1 MVAAEINILSAGA
14 VAPGL
19 KIISEH
25 FERKTGQ
32 RVELA
37 FDTAPAILERV
48 NTNAPV
54 DIVIA
59 PTAVL
64 EDLARNGKISNGRR
78 VLLGRIGVGVMVR
91 TGAPEPRIATADQ
104 LKESLQEAKSVVFN
118 RASTGTYL
126 EKLFQRLG
134 IVAELERKSTRY
146 PDFAAVLDHIS
157 HGGNGEVGF
166 GATTV
171 IIENMQ
177 RGVTFVGALP
187 AEIQNYTAYE
197 AAIVQ
202 YGAAGPAAREFIE
215 YLESSPAR
223 SALAQAGIL

>member
-19 KIISEH
+19 KIIGEH

-32 RVELA
+32 RVELTFA
-37 FDTAPAILERV
+37 TAPAILERV

-64 EDLARNGKISNGRR
+64 GDLARNGKISNGRR

-91 TGAPEPRIATADQ
+91 AGATEPRIATADQ

-118 RASTGTYL
+118 RASTGSYL
-126 EKLFQRLG
+126 EKLFRRLG
-134 IVAELERKSTRY
+134 IGMEVEAKSIRY

-157 HGGNGEVGF
+157 RGGNGEIGF

-171 IIENMQ
+171 IIENVQ
-177 RGVTFVGALP
+177 RGVTFVGALS

-197 AAIVQ
+197 AAVVQ
-202 YGAAGPAAREFIE
+202 YRAAGPAPREFIE
-215 YLESSPAR
+215 YLESTPAR

>member
-19 KIISEH
+19 KIIGEH

-32 RVELA
+32 RVELTFA
-37 FDTAPAILERV
+37 TAPAILERV
-48 NTNAPV
+48 NTNAAV

-59 PTAVL
+59 PTVVL
-64 EDLARNGKISNGRR
+64 EDLTRSGKISNRRR
-78 VLLGRIGVGVMVR
+78 VRLGRIGVGAMVR

-118 RASTGTYL
+118 RASTGSYL
-126 EKLFQRLG
+126 EKLFRGLG
-134 IVAELERKSTRY
+134 IGMEVEAKSIRY

-157 HGGNGEVGF
+157 RGGNGEIGF

-171 IIENMQ
+171 IIENVQ
-177 RGVTFVGALP
+177 RGVTFVGALS

-197 AAIVQ
+197 AAVVQ
-202 YGAAGPAAREFIE
+202 YRAAGPAPREFIE
-215 YLESSPAR
+215 YLESTPAR

>member
-19 KIISEH
+19 KIIGEH

-32 RVELA
+32 RVELTFA
-37 FDTAPAILERV
+37 TAPAILERV
-48 NTNAPV
+48 NTNAAV

-59 PTAVL
+59 PTVVL
-64 EDLARNGKISNGRR
+64 EDLTRSGKISNRRR
-78 VLLGRIGVGVMVR
+78 VRLGRIGVGAMVR

-118 RASTGTYL
+118 RASTGSYL
-126 EKLFQRLG
+126 EKLFRRLG
-134 IVAELERKSTRY
+134 IGMEVEAKSIRY

-157 HGGNGEVGF
+157 RGGNGEIGF

-171 IIENMQ
+171 IIENVQ
-177 RGVTFVGALP
+177 RGVTFVGALS

-197 AAIVQ
+197 AAVVQ
-202 YGAAGPAAREFIE
+202 YRAAGPAPREFIE
-215 YLESSPAR
+215 YLESTPAR

>member
-1 MVAAEINILSAGA
+1 MAAADIHIFSAGA

-19 KIISEH
+19 KIIGEH

-32 RVELA
+32 RVELRFA
-37 FDTAPAILERV
+37 TAPAILERV

-91 TGAPEPRIATADQ
+91 AGATEPRIATADQ
-104 LKESLQEAKSVVFN
+104 LKESLQEATSVVFN
-118 RASTGTYL
+118 RASTGSYL
-126 EKLFQRLG
+126 EKLFRRLG
-134 IVAELERKSTRY
+134 IGMEVEAKSIRY
-146 PDFAAVLDHIS
+146 ADFAAVLDHIS

-171 IIENMQ
+171 IIENVQ

-197 AAIVQ
+197 AAVVQ
-202 YGAAGPAAREFIE
+202 YGAAGPSPRQFIE
-215 YLESSPAR
+215 YLESTPAR

>member
-1 MVAAEINILSAGA
+1 MVEINVLSAGA

-19 KIISEH
+19 TKISDEFQRETH
-25 FERKTGQ
+25 Q
-32 RVELA
+32 RVNLTFA
-37 FDTAPAILERV
+37 TAPAILERLRDS
-48 NTNAPV
+48 APV

-59 PTAVL
+59 PPAVL
-64 EDLARNGKISNGRR
+64 DDLSRSGKISLVPR

-91 TGAPEPRIATADQ
+91 ADTPRPPIATVEQ
-104 LKESLQEAKSVVFN
+104 LKRALLAATSVVFN

-126 EKLFQRLG
+126 ENLFQRLG
-134 IVAELERKSTRY
+134 IRAELEPKSVRY

-157 HGGNGEVGF
+157 HGGNGAIGF

-171 IIENMQ
+171 IVENAH
-177 RGVTFVGALP
+177 RGGIDFAGPLP

-202 YGAAGPAAREFIE
+202 SVAANAPTHHFIE
-215 YLESSPAR
+215 YLGLSRAKSM
-223 SALAQAGIL
+223 LLQAGIV

>member
-1 MVAAEINILSAGA
+1 MAAADIHIFSAGA

-19 KIISEH
+19 KIIGEH

-32 RVELA
+32 RVELTFA
-37 FDTAPAILERV
+37 TAPAILERV
-48 NTNAPV
+48 SRGTPV

-78 VLLGRIGVGVMVR
+78 VVLGRIGVGVMVR
-91 TGAPEPRIATADQ
+91 AGATEPRIATADQ
-104 LKESLQEAKSVVFN
+104 LKESLQEATSVVFN
-118 RASTGTYL
+118 RASTGSYL
-126 EKLFQRLG
+126 EKLFRRLG
-134 IVAELERKSTRY
+134 IGMEVEAKSIRY
-146 PDFAAVLDHIS
+146 ADFAAVLDHIS

-171 IIENMQ
+171 IIENVQ

-197 AAIVQ
+197 AAVVQ
-202 YGAAGPAAREFIE
+202 NDAAGPAPRQFIE
-215 YLESSPAR
+215 YLESTPAR